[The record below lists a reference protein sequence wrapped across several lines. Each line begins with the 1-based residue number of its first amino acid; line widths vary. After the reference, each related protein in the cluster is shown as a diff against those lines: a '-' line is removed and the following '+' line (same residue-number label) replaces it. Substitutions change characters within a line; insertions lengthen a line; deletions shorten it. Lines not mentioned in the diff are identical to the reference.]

1 MDIDYEK
8 LRSDLEDYFG
18 TAMMSNPMAIINL
31 SDVSR
36 ASEEELIKIAY
47 QNGFDINDYIVKK
60 I

>member
-8 LRSDLEDYFG
+8 LRNDLKDYFG
-18 TAMMSNPMAIINL
+18 TAMISNPMAIINL

>member
-1 MDIDYEK
+1 MDIDFEK

-47 QNGFDINDYIVKK
+47 QNGFDVNDYIVKK

>member
-1 MDIDYEK
+1 MDIDFEK

-47 QNGFDINDYIVKK
+47 QNGFDINNYIVKK